1 MIDKGGYSANFST
14 QNLGVFWHLW
24 VLVTLK
30 TTLMT
35 IYSVLTYPYIKNIQY
50 STPLVYSFLAPG
62 TIIIST
68 KWSESLQL
76 EEIQYQEGDASA
88 EAIRLGL
95 CFFSSMV
102 FDDLDSKQKQL
113 TLKKFAKLNINL
125 AQPYNGLNTLSNLG
139 QIAK

>member
-1 MIDKGGYSANFST
+1 MCQVFSLNGWKSAMRFPPI
-14 QNLGVFWHLW
+14 
-24 VLVTLK
+24 
-30 TTLMT
+30 M
-35 IYSVLTYPYIKNIQY
+35 
-50 STPLVYSFLAPG
+50 
-62 TIIIST
+62 
-68 KWSESLQL
+68 
-76 EEIQYQEGDASA
+76 QEGDASA

>member
-1 MIDKGGYSANFST
+1 MYLSDKWKKSD
-14 QNLGVFWHLW
+14 QN
-24 VLVTLK
+24 
-30 TTLMT
+30 
-35 IYSVLTYPYIKNIQY
+35 SVP
-50 STPLVYSFLAPG
+50 
-62 TIIIST
+62 
-68 KWSESLQL
+68 SEP
-76 EEIQYQEGDASA
+76 IWGCNQEGDASA

-102 FDDLDSKQKQL
+102 FDNLDSKQKQL

>member
-1 MIDKGGYSANFST
+1 MNSIV
-14 QNLGVFWHLW
+14 QNLNYLGF
-24 VLVTLK
+24 
-30 TTLMT
+30 
-35 IYSVLTYPYIKNIQY
+35 
-50 STPLVYSFLAPG
+50 TPTGTCPG
-62 TIIIST
+62 
-68 KWSESLQL
+68 
-76 EEIQYQEGDASA
+76 QEGDASA

>member
-1 MIDKGGYSANFST
+1 MTFMVS
-14 QNLGVFWHLW
+14 QN
-24 VLVTLK
+24 
-30 TTLMT
+30 
-35 IYSVLTYPYIKNIQY
+35 SV
-50 STPLVYSFLAPG
+50 
-62 TIIIST
+62 T
-68 KWSESLQL
+68 KW
-76 EEIQYQEGDASA
+76 QEGDASA

>member
-1 MIDKGGYSANFST
+1 MRTGKSQAT
-14 QNLGVFWHLW
+14 
-24 VLVTLK
+24 
-30 TTLMT
+30 
-35 IYSVLTYPYIKNIQY
+35 
-50 STPLVYSFLAPG
+50 
-62 TIIIST
+62 
-68 KWSESLQL
+68 
-76 EEIQYQEGDASA
+76 QEGDASA

>member
-1 MIDKGGYSANFST
+1 MLFSL
-14 QNLGVFWHLW
+14 NVD
-24 VLVTLK
+24 
-30 TTLMT
+30 
-35 IYSVLTYPYIKNIQY
+35 LT
-50 STPLVYSFLAPG
+50 
-62 TIIIST
+62 
-68 KWSESLQL
+68 
-76 EEIQYQEGDASA
+76 QEGDASA

>member
-1 MIDKGGYSANFST
+1 M
-14 QNLGVFWHLW
+14 L
-24 VLVTLK
+24 
-30 TTLMT
+30 
-35 IYSVLTYPYIKNIQY
+35 
-50 STPLVYSFLAPG
+50 
-62 TIIIST
+62 
-68 KWSESLQL
+68 
-76 EEIQYQEGDASA
+76 GDASA

-102 FDDLDSKQKQL
+102 FDNLDSKQKQL

>member
-1 MIDKGGYSANFST
+1 MLSGSIWPASFNFPSNVWYKKPDRT
-14 QNLGVFWHLW
+14 
-24 VLVTLK
+24 
-30 TTLMT
+30 
-35 IYSVLTYPYIKNIQY
+35 
-50 STPLVYSFLAPG
+50 
-62 TIIIST
+62 
-68 KWSESLQL
+68 
-76 EEIQYQEGDASA
+76 QEGDASA